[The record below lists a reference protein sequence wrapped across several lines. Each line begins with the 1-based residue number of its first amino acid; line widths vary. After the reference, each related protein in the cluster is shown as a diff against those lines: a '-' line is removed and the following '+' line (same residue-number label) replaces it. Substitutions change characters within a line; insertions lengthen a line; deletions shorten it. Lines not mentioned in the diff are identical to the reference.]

1 MCVLVKDQLLHRF
14 SILKKIKVKDL
25 PFVIGQHLM
34 IGSEKLKKTD
44 SIEPVMKNG
53 T

>member
-14 SILKKIKVKDL
+14 SILKKLKVKDL
-25 PFVIGQHLM
+25 PFVTGQHLM
-34 IGSEKLKKTD
+34 IGSDKLNRTD
-44 SIEPVMKNG
+44 SIEAVMKNG